1 MGATTLVDRIQ
12 AVLDKKSNRVV
23 GRLMKDVDLFDGI
36 KEVCRRFDIQA
47 AQFQCIGSLTHATY
61 VQLEKTSDGGLQYS
75 PKIVSDTEVELLN
88 GTGFVGYDLNGEI
101 DVHFHGM
108 FVDCN
113 KQICGGHFLDGE
125 NPVAITIEF
134 ILLPIEDVELKRG
147 PDQLTNIPVFQ
158 FAEKE

>member
-1 MGATTLVDRIQ
+1 MVDRIE

-23 GRLMKDVDLFDGI
+23 GRLMKDVDLFGGI

-47 AQFQCIGSLTHATY
+47 AQFQCIGSLRHATY
-61 VQLEKTSDGGLQYS
+61 VQLEKTSEGVLQYT

-88 GTGFVGYDLNGEI
+88 GTGFVGYDLNDEL

-108 FVDCN
+108 FVDCH
-113 KQICGGHFLDGE
+113 KQIYGGHFLDGE

-134 ILLPIEDVELKRG
+134 ILLPVENVELKRG